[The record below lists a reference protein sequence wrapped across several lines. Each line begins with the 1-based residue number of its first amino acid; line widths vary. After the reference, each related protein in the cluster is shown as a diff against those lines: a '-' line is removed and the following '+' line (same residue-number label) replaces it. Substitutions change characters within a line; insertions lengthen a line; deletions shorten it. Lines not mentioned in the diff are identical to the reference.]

1 MSPFLTSVTS
11 AKFTP
16 KSFPCLGV
24 VIFKTFCDFII
35 EECVDP
41 TRPLHHERTGQWIT
55 LQNIGVGIQ
64 ERDTAASVEEVAER
78 WDVEGGV
85 KMSLQVADHEVGA
98 QGVCHGQ
105 EVGERG
111 TEFQKHAKKSV
122 TATFAG

>member
-1 MSPFLTSVTS
+1 LLTNRGDHSESFFVASPFFTSVTS
-11 AKFTP
+11 AKGIPNF
-16 KSFPCLGV
+16 FPSS
-24 VIFKTFCDFII
+24 
-35 EECVDP
+35 VDP
-41 TRPLHHERTGQWIT
+41 TRPLHHARIGQWIT

-85 KMSLQVADHEVGA
+85 KVSLQVADHEVGA